1 MYLFIDHANPWSLTS
16 LVFLPH
22 RLDLLWFLDL
32 IWYEPSMVELDTKSS
47 ARLDLPHSCSC
58 CCIASASADASA
70 RFHPSSP
77 SSAAVYLPYLLSSAS
92 LLSLLLEPSVRNLRV
107 INYLKYRQEY
117 ISHFDKFGHIAD
129 MTAVVSVTTILT
141 RPTLSSTK
149 LYSNLDAS
157 A

>member
-1 MYLFIDHANPWSLTS
+1 VYLFIDHANPWSLTS

-22 RLDLLWFLDL
+22 RLDLLGFLDL

-58 CCIASASADASA
+58 CCIASASADASP

-77 SSAAVYLPYLLSSAS
+77 SAAVYLPYLLSSAS

-117 ISHFDKFGHIAD
+117 ISHFHKFGHIAD

-141 RPTLSSTK
+141 RPTLSSTT

>member
-1 MYLFIDHANPWSLTS
+1 MTNQSLLFFPSILLLLLQQLCTFHTS
-16 LVFLPH
+16 CLAP
-22 RLDLLWFLDL
+22 
-32 IWYEPSMVELDTKSS
+32 
-47 ARLDLPHSCSC
+47 A
-58 CCIASASADASA
+58 
-70 RFHPSSP
+70 
-77 SSAAVYLPYLLSSAS
+77 

-117 ISHFDKFGHIAD
+117 ISHFDKFGHIAN

-141 RPTLSSTK
+141 RPTLSSTT